1 MSQAQAERAIRVMS
15 GDTHVRSELT
25 DDEAALLLRWGESQ
39 VNALSAQELDD
50 ASFDQRCGQV
60 TELLTVINRFVGKR
74 AYSTAEAQR
83 AALDEIL
90 LLARAA
96 GYTVVAAEM
105 DAFAQQQRALANT
118 DALTALT
125 TLLRR

>member
-25 DDEAALLLRWGESQ
+25 DDEAALLLRWGEAQ
-39 VNALSAQELDD
+39 VNALAGQNLDD
-50 ASFDQRCGQV
+50 AGFDQRCGQL
-60 TELLTVINRFVGKR
+60 TELLVTINRFVGQR
-74 AYSTAEAQR
+74 MYITAEAQR
-83 AALDEIL
+83 AGLDEIL

-96 GYTVVAAEM
+96 GYTVAAADV
-105 DAFAQQQRALANT
+105 DAFAKEHGALANS

-125 TLLRR
+125 SLLRR